1 MISYYIVFLST
12 LLITMGEALHP
23 DEVNNIGA
31 PVLLTDPDVFLKA
44 GESYFDPAGKRV
56 IFQAIEHPEEGEDPD
71 DNYGMYLG
79 DLTFDESGTITGLIN
94 IKRISN
100 EGSSNT
106 CGWFHPTEKSTVLF
120 ATTDTPL
127 VEEDIPGYQR
137 ESGRY
142 RWAFPPKMNIVSC
155 DLAKN
160 NTVNELVT
168 DNEHYLAEGSWS
180 PDSRHLLYCSLKSGG
195 GDIYVTDLKTGTTR
209 LIVEEDGYDG
219 GPFFSPDGKRIVYRS
234 DRRGNDLLQLYVAE
248 LAFSEDGAIIGISS
262 EHQLTDNVHV
272 NWGPFWHPNG
282 RFLIYATSE
291 VGHHNYELYVCDADS
306 GEHDGT
312 TRYGT
317 RKRRVTHAEG
327 FDGLPA
333 FNALGNVLMWTSKRL
348 TNTSQ
353 LWTAPFIL
361 DLDAG
366 PHMSSN
372 TNGH

>member
-12 LLITMGEALHP
+12 LLITMSEALHP
-23 DEVNNIGA
+23 DEVNNIGT
-31 PVLLTDPDVFLKA
+31 PVLLTDPAVFLKA

-100 EGSSNT
+100 EGSANT

-120 ATTDTPL
+120 ATTTTPL

-142 RWAFPPKMNIVSC
+142 LWAFPPKMNIVSC

-160 NTVNELVT
+160 NTVTELVT

-180 PDSRHLLYCSLKSGG
+180 PDSRHLLYCSLKSGV
-195 GDIYVTDLKTGTTR
+195 GDIYVTDLKTGTSQ
-209 LIVEEDGYDG
+209 LIVGDDGYDG

-248 LAFSEDGAIIGISS
+248 LAFNEDGAIIGISS

-317 RKRRVTHAEG
+317 RKRRVTHADG

-353 LWTAPFIL
+353 LWTAPFIF
-361 DLDAG
+361 DLDAE
-366 PHMSSN
+366 PHKSSN
-372 TNGH
+372 THGH

>member
-1 MISYYIVFLST
+1 MS
-12 LLITMGEALHP
+12 EDLHP
-23 DEVNNIGA
+23 DEVNNIGT
-31 PVLLTDPDVFLKA
+31 PVLLTDPTVFLKA

-94 IKRISN
+94 VKRISN
-100 EGSSNT
+100 EGSAST

-120 ATTDTPL
+120 ATTGTPL

-160 NTVNELVT
+160 NTVTELVT

-180 PDSRHLLYCSLKSGG
+180 PDSRHLLYCSLKSGS

-209 LIVEEDGYDG
+209 LIVGDDGYDG

-248 LAFSEDGAIIGISS
+248 LAFNEDGAIIGISS

-272 NWGPFWHPNG
+272 NWGPFWHPSG

-317 RKRRVTHAEG
+317 RKRRVTHADG

-333 FNALGNVLMWTSKRL
+333 FNAPGNVLMWTSKRL

-353 LWTAPFIL
+353 LWTAPFIF

-366 PHMSSN
+366 PHISSN
-372 TNGH
+372 THGH